1 MRWQLTPQWSVV
13 GRWNYELP
21 SSQTIDTFAGF
32 EYESCCWGM
41 RAVARRF
48 LTDEDSYS
56 NGLFLQLVL
65 KGLGGFGEGTT
76 DLLREH
82 IPGYQDYF

>member
-1 MRWQLTPQWSVV
+1 
-13 GRWNYELP
+13 
-21 SSQTIDTFAGF
+21 
-32 EYESCCWGM
+32 M

-48 LTDEDSYS
+48 LTDDDTYS

-76 DLLREH
+76 SLLREH
-82 IPGYQDYF
+82 IPGYEDYF